1 MTRKSDLR
9 ELLIEATDEP
19 QLTLQPITEHIKTVA
34 AEPTSL
40 VELFERLK
48 EFDNK
53 VLLERVSVL
62 ERSIGLIYKEQVNI
76 RAMLK
81 EIQQIVSF
89 LSVAQEELL
98 NNFGV
103 SIEAVVE
110 DDAPTDE
117 EVGHE
122 AEQIATQNIK
132 DGKKW
137 N

>member
-34 AEPTSL
+34 SEPTSL

-117 EVGHE
+117 EVAHE